1 MTEPAQATRLQALRE
16 ALDTGTMRQVRRMIS
31 ALKPPEIAHLLE
43 SLPPPQREILWE
55 LVDPADDGD
64 VLVELSED
72 VRGSLLRDM
81 DREQIVAVAAGL
93 DVDDMAD
100 LLAELPE
107 TINREVLRSLDASD
121 RLRLETVLRYDED
134 SAGGLM
140 NVDTLTVRGDVT
152 IEVVLR
158 YLRMRRVIPRG
169 TDAIFVVDRNNR
181 YVGSLYI
188 TRVLT
193 ADPEQRVSEIM
204 DTEAPAI
211 NAVTPA
217 NEVVTLFE
225 DLDLVSAAVVDEG
238 GLLLGRIT
246 VDDVVDVMREEA
258 SHSVLSMAGLDEE
271 DDTFAGIR
279 LSARRRS
286 IWLGM
291 NVVTAFLAAWVAGL
305 FEATLEEVVM
315 LAILMPI
322 VPSMGGVAGTQTL
335 ILIIRG
341 ISLGRVDGANA
352 RWLLRRELGVAL
364 LSSALWAGVVAL
376 ISSLWF
382 STWTIGLVI
391 ALALTINLV
400 CGAAAG
406 FGIPLLLR
414 RLGIDP
420 AIAGGVILI
429 MITDVVGLAGFLGLG
444 ALILR

>member
-1 MTEPAQATRLQALRE
+1 CALPICLQALRE

-107 TINREVLRSLDASD
+107 TINREVLRSLDASH

-217 NEVVTLFE
+217 NEVV
-225 DLDLVSAAVVDEG
+225 
-238 GLLLGRIT
+238 
-246 VDDVVDVMREEA
+246 
-258 SHSVLSMAGLDEE
+258 
-271 DDTFAGIR
+271 
-279 LSARRRS
+279 
-286 IWLGM
+286 
-291 NVVTAFLAAWVAGL
+291 
-305 FEATLEEVVM
+305 
-315 LAILMPI
+315 
-322 VPSMGGVAGTQTL
+322 
-335 ILIIRG
+335 
-341 ISLGRVDGANA
+341 
-352 RWLLRRELGVAL
+352 
-364 LSSALWAGVVAL
+364 
-376 ISSLWF
+376 
-382 STWTIGLVI
+382 
-391 ALALTINLV
+391 
-400 CGAAAG
+400 
-406 FGIPLLLR
+406 
-414 RLGIDP
+414 
-420 AIAGGVILI
+420 
-429 MITDVVGLAGFLGLG
+429 
-444 ALILR
+444 